1 MKEYKNLG
9 QKYFEKVKKFKSLH
23 SKLFMVTNILTL
35 LLSCERTYLFRYRVF
50 FIESGKLICYK
61 ILKILLFH
69 DGFGFR
75 TEVTMGYLI
84 SDQFKTHF

>member
-35 LLSCERTYLFRYRVF
+35 LLFCERTYLFRCNSISRNRGVSYQV
-50 FIESGKLICYK
+50 K
-61 ILKILLFH
+61 
-69 DGFGFR
+69 
-75 TEVTMGYLI
+75 EVTIPDIFGGGEGHDFL
-84 SDQFKTHF
+84 KKA